1 MFFKMAHTKYAQEIV
16 YLNTDPTIFKNYNS
30 NFSKQLNQTKLTASY
45 IKKIID
51 TPDIKMTPE
60 FLQIAEGF
68 LIGSRENKKSLAKAR
83 TLPVADRETQM
94 FGVSQAT
101 KLVET
106 LQGLLKKPIIKRPTP
121 VKATKTDSDT
131 ATMPNEKLELAL
143 VQEKLAKLEAVQ
155 LAQTELQRVEALGK
169 TAMVSLPKLEVNV
182 VPEVAPAVAEPE
194 EETVPFVRR
203 LLLSDGGSSVGSG
216 TSMVNKLLA
225 SDSGS
230 SLGSSIVLNSEAG
243 SSYFPSSGS
252 NSGSYS
258 GSNSGS
264 YSGSNSGSY
273 SGSNSG
279 SNSDLAAQ
287 TPSVVSTVPSAVV
300 TNVPA
305 SNADYAVNSLDDRSV
320 VKYCKIQIAMYFG
333 SVEDPQWDTELK
345 SSIYANIPSVEERIL
360 AMDSIINTYKPQL
373 FIEKRKT
380 DSVDEFHELM
390 QLQFCLLR
398 NLQRGSRTKSA
409 MVPISSLISFAQKL
423 NPSASAPPAAPAN
436 DPYVEAATMQDPF
449 GSGGS
454 SVSDSSA
461 PVTAIDPVIEPIAAV
476 QVPISVNAAM
486 NKVIE
491 EYRARPYGIFGKPII
506 DESLKQQTRVHNVNY
521 IGSQSMRDPTNLSG
535 IKMAK
540 SIKIKTMHC

>member
-16 YLNTDPTIFKNYNS
+16 YLNTDPTIFKNYSS

-68 LIGSRENKKSLAKAR
+68 LTGSGENKKSLAKAR
-83 TLPVADRETQM
+83 TLPVADKKTQM

-101 KLVET
+101 KLVKT

-121 VKATKTDSDT
+121 VKATKTNSDT
-131 ATMPNEKLELAL
+131 ATMSNEKLELAL
-143 VQEKLAKLEAVQ
+143 VQEKLAKLEAIQ
-155 LAQTELQRVEALGK
+155 QAQTELQRVEALGK

-203 LLLSDGGSSVGSG
+203 LLLSDGDSSVGSG
-216 TSMVNKLLA
+216 TSMVSKLPA

-230 SLGSSIVLNSEAG
+230 SIGSSIVLNSEAG
-243 SSYFPSSGS
+243 SSSLGLGTLYADFLSSGS

-258 GSNSGS
+258 GS
-264 YSGSNSGSY
+264 Y

-279 SNSDLAAQ
+279 SNPDLAAQ
-287 TPSVVSTVPSAVV
+287 TPSVASTVPSAVV
-300 TNVPA
+300 ANVPA
-305 SNADYAVNSLDDRSV
+305 PNADYAVNSSDDRSV

-333 SVEDPQWDTELK
+333 SVEDPQWDTELQ
-345 SSIYANIPSVEERIL
+345 SIIYANIPSVEERIL

-461 PVTAIDPVIEPIAAV
+461 PVTAIDPVIEPVAAI
-476 QVPISVNAAM
+476 QVPISANAAM